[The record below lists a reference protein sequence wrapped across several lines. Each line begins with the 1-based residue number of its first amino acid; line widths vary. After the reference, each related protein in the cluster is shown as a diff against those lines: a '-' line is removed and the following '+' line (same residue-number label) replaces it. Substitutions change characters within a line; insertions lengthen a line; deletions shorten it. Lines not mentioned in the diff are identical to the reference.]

1 MDASAVNLIL
11 VDSYVAGT
19 AKWLLIRLD
28 LHFPQRVIPIGILIM
43 TGIAEMI
50 GIPIMTGIVTGKI
63 FELFFG
69 NFYAAKKLEKPLS
82 KKRKF

>member
-1 MDASAVNLIL
+1 MAF
-11 VDSYVAGT
+11 
-19 AKWLLIRLD
+19 IRLD
-28 LHFPQRVIPIGILIM
+28 LHFPQQVIPIGILIM

-50 GIPIMTGIVTGKI
+50 GILIMTGIVTGKI

-69 NFYAAKKLEKPLS
+69 NFYTAKKLEKPLS